1 MSMATALGNI
11 FSLERQRARF
21 ESERL
26 EHQEQVDEDSLRL
39 NVEEIDT
46 APERPASVPEGG
58 DVEEGGVSALTTDDG
73 TEEAEEHEQLTDST
87 PPELVGE
94 SEVDDVN
101 RFSARGTVSLAEL
114 EEERELSRRRSS
126 ACVMLGVF
134 VLFRVW
140 VAAMINGDFGL
151 LLIAL
156 VGTSWLAR
164 WIRHNQDREEELDRR
179 ISHYLN
185 NSEPGTTQVDRN
197 DLRVL
202 SFQAQLALAIM
213 ESQRQAMGGGY
224 GHPDGENHG
233 TPGVSEVAKEQWDRY
248 QHKEAPKAD
257 KEGYGSVVADG
268 EAKKAPVED
277 LPHCSICLGEYENGE
292 ELVKLPCKHIFHDE
306 CISSWC
312 ANHVR
317 CPLCNFVLE
326 SAPAEP

>member
-1 MSMATALGNI
+1 MSIASALGNI
-11 FSLERQRARF
+11 FSLDRQRARF

-26 EHQEQVDEDSLRL
+26 ENQEQDDENALRL

-46 APERPASVPEGG
+46 VPERPASVPESG
-58 DVEEGGVSALTTDDG
+58 DVEEGGVSASATAG
-73 TEEAEEHEQLTDST
+73 TEAEEEHEHLTET

-94 SEVDDVN
+94 SEVDDVS
-101 RFSARGTVSLAEL
+101 RFSARTTVSLAEL
-114 EEERELSRRRSS
+114 EEERELSRRRAS

-140 VAAMINGDFGL
+140 VAAMTSGDFGL

-156 VGTSWLAR
+156 VGTSWMAR
-164 WIRHNQDREEELDRR
+164 WIRHNHDREQELDRR
-179 ISHYLN
+179 ISHYLD

-213 ESQRQAMGGGY
+213 ESQRQMMEGGY
-224 GHPDGENHG
+224 GNPDGDNQG
-233 TPGVSEVAKEQWDRY
+233 TPGVSEEAKEQWDRY
-248 QHKEAPKAD
+248 QYKEAHKENK
-257 KEGYGSVVADG
+257 GSYGSVVEG

-277 LPHCSICLGEYENGE
+277 LPHCSICLGEYEDEE

-317 CPLCNFVLE
+317 CPLCNFDLE
-326 SAPAEP
+326 SSPTEP